1 MNSATT
7 SKLYADYVEFKSF
20 GEIVLTR
27 ETNKVRI
34 AKEIDCRQSSSSS
47 PTVLFVVRENVAHP
61 IVETWGK
68 DSTREFDLLYTR
80 NRFSL

>member
-34 AKEIDCRQSSSSS
+34 AKEIDCRQSS
-47 PTVLFVVRENVAHP
+47 PTVHFVVQENVAHP
-61 IVETWGK
+61 IVETWEK
-68 DSTREFDLLYTR
+68 DSTWEFDFFCTR
-80 NRFSL
+80 NIFSL